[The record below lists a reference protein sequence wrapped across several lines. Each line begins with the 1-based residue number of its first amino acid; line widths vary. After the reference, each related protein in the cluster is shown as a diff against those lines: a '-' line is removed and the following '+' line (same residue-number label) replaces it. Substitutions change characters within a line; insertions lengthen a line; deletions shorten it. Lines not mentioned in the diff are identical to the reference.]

1 MAISEEKVKE
11 YLRMSQTI
19 ILATTDLEGLPDIR
33 TIGGFGV
40 SGYEVYFSTSKNSN
54 KVHQIAENN
63 QVAVF
68 FQHENQFISKYF
80 NVTIYGH
87 AEILTQKEDINH
99 AREIIQNRSLSLKL
113 GKDTHY
119 IYKVIPKKIK
129 ILDFSEKNE
138 NERIHE
144 IQI

>member
-1 MAISEEKVKE
+1 MAASEEKIKE

-40 SGYEVYFSTSKNSN
+40 SGYEVYFSTSTTSN
-54 KVHQIAENN
+54 KVHQIAKNN

-80 NVTIYGH
+80 NVTIYGQ
-87 AEILTQKEDINH
+87 AELLTQKADINQ
-99 AREIIQNRSLSLKL
+99 AKDIIQNHSRGLKL
-113 GKDTHY
+113 GKDTHN
-119 IYKVIPKKIK
+119 IYKVRPSKIK
-129 ILDFSEKNE
+129 ILDFSGKNA
-138 NERIHE
+138 NERTHV
-144 IQI
+144 IQF